1 MSQVIPR
8 FGTTVASEM
17 ERLAERNRV
26 RMARAATMKQG
37 HGRVKVQ
44 PYQYEGEE
52 NGGRPLGPHNRLAQL
67 IRRNVAFKGNAT
79 GTGRRSRSHRTR
91 EAIRE
96 SLHFLFGV
104 LLKTYPLKDPANLDG
119 RHLQHLFDW
128 MEERFERGLISEEA
142 HHETGR
148 LGIGTIKNYVSCLR
162 HLCRWIGQPDL
173 IERAGVKFSHPGL
186 ARRRIA
192 AEHDKSWEG
201 ADIDIGAKVDELWRA
216 EPWVAMAVLAQHAY
230 GLRRKEAVCLRPAID
245 WAPGTGLHV
254 ATVRP
259 GPAARNEPGPV
270 VDSDFPSVVVRCG
283 AKNGKVRVV
292 AIWEDW
298 QQQVLVVLQDWLR
311 EEGRPNGAIGGSD
324 RDLKGNLAR
333 YSRVLAAA
341 GLTKKLI
348 GATGHGLRA
357 GFACRMLESFGVQ
370 APVRG
375 ADLRQADR
383 EATDQAAAATSV
395 ALGHGRLAATSY
407 YIGARNVVLPDAQP
421 RSAQAADI
429 EALRNLMRQTK
440 RARAAIRA
448 YDRAVKQEK
457 AELAVEYQ
465 RRPEVSEP
473 PIDQATAAP
482 QSLQNLAAGA
492 KP

>member
-1 MSQVIPR
+1 MSQAHTPHY
-8 FGTTVASEM
+8 GTTVPSEIQRLS
-17 ERLAERNRV
+17 ERDRV
-26 RMARAATMKQG
+26 RMSRAETMKQG
-37 HGRVKVQ
+37 HGRVKVPPIQ
-44 PYQYEGEE
+44 HEGEE
-52 NGGRPLGPHNRLAQL
+52 NGRRPLGPHNRLAQL
-67 IRRNVAFKGNAT
+67 IRRNVALKGAGAGT
-79 GTGRRSRSHRTR
+79 GTGRRSHRTR
-91 EAIRE
+91 EAIKQ

-119 RHLQHLFDW
+119 RHLQHLYDW
-128 MEERFERGLISEEA
+128 MEARYERGLIADDS
-142 HHETGR
+142 HRETGR
-148 LGIGTIKNYVSCLR
+148 LGIGTIKNYITYLG

-173 IERAGVKFSHPGL
+173 AERAGVKFSHPGL

-192 AEHDKSWEG
+192 AERDKSWEG
-201 ADIDIGAKVDELWRA
+201 ADIDIGVKVDELWRA
-216 EPWVAMAVLAQHAY
+216 EPWVAMAVLAQHAF

-245 WAPGTGLHV
+245 WVPGTGLHV

-259 GPAARNEPGPV
+259 GPAELDVPKPPEALNQPAIV
-270 VDSDFPSVVVRCG
+270 VQRG

-292 AIWEDW
+292 ATWEDW

-311 EEGRPNGAIGGSD
+311 EEGRPNGAIGGAD

-333 YSRVLAAA
+333 YSRVLTKA

-383 EATDQAAAATSV
+383 ESTDQAAAATSV

-407 YIGARNVVLPDAQP
+407 YIGARNRVLPDAQP
-421 RSAQAADI
+421 RSAQTADI
-429 EALRNLMRQTK
+429 EALRKLMHQT
-440 RARAAIRA
+440 RRERAAIRA
-448 YDRAVKQEK
+448 YDRAIKLAK
-457 AELAVEYQ
+457 AELAASLV
-465 RRPEVSEP
+465 P
-473 PIDQATAAP
+473 ATHFQP
-482 QSLQNLAAGA
+482 TLAHQEM
-492 KP
+492 P